1 MSFGGPPANPF
12 AMTVESANT
21 AFNPARKNASI
32 IKWDLDTAQELEVSA
47 ETARQKTEEN
57 LRRPDIGPSMK
68 RHMALSRELAE
79 FLPESTIKDGE
90 YQQARL
96 SLFLYDKIERRTRAN
111 DMDPANPE
119 DTRLAAW
126 FTGTSRDTLR
136 NEEKRTRERAKEAQ
150 AAISD
155 INAQLVALKERIDQ
169 CALKN
174 RISMTKK
181 RGDTYYMI
189 QRRTS
194 GLVMPKHLPQEIVG
208 NSFYKLFATEDALL
222 SLNSVEAIETLKN
235 MLDCTPIEHF
245 NDRRILQDCI
255 TRLGTNK
262 EWTRREFLMCIQ
274 GTFQEHLEVQFRTAF
289 HRVLMDDS
297 KRFLLDVPMDKD
309 RREDALL
316 DNKKFHQQ
324 RNEKLVLERRKL
336 GMTIHDGLREAE
348 KSLNARLARESS
360 QKKSGQGNT
369 QNNRNR
375 RRGRGGQPE
384 SNSAGN
390 SGNSGHAQKGNQG
403 QQGQKR
409 PYNGNGGGNNN
420 RTKKGPR
427 AAPAKAEPKES
438 K

>member
-1 MSFGGPPANPF
+1 MSLGGLPANPF
-12 AMTVESANT
+12 AMTLEAANT
-21 AFNPARKNASI
+21 AFNPAKKNASI

-57 LRRPDIGPSMK
+57 LRRPDVGPSMK
-68 RHMALSRELAE
+68 RHIALSRELAE
-79 FLPESTIKDGE
+79 FLPEVAIKEGE
-90 YQQARL
+90 YTQARC
-96 SLFLYDKIERRTRAN
+96 SLFLYDKIERRTRGNEMNMN
-111 DMDPANPE
+111 DPE
-119 DTRLAAW
+119 DVRLAAW
-126 FTGTSRDTLR
+126 FAMTSRNTLKE
-136 NEEKRTRERAKEAQ
+136 EEKRTKERAKEAQ

-155 INAQLVALKERIDQ
+155 INAQLLALKESIEQ

-181 RGDTYYMI
+181 RGDTYYMV

-208 NSFYKLFATEDALL
+208 NSFYKLFASEEALL
-222 SLNSVEAIETLKN
+222 KLDSVETIETLKN

-262 EWTRREFLMCIQ
+262 DWTRRDFLMCIQ
-274 GTFQEHLEVQFRTAF
+274 GTFQEHLEVQFRLAF
-289 HRVLMDDS
+289 QRVLMDDS
-297 KRFLLDVPMDKD
+297 KRFLLDVSMDKD

-336 GMTIHDGLREAE
+336 GMSIHDGLRDAE
-348 KSLNARLARESS
+348 KALNARLAREAS
-360 QKKSGQGNT
+360 QKKSGQGNA

-375 RRGRGGQPE
+375 RRGRGGQADAPGA
-384 SNSAGN
+384 NT
-390 SGNSGHAQKGNQG
+390 SGNAQKG

-409 PYNGNGGGNNN
+409 PYNGNGGGNQN

-427 AAPAKAEPKES
+427 AAPAKSEPKET